1 VVGHL
6 NRVIGEWKLE
16 ISRGFRHIGSTH
28 TDPVAVTPRRFRV
41 KTIPHRH
48 HAAGK
53 RRIRRRL
60 DKPVTAPSPE
70 PVFAAPN
77 LRYEAAAKARGIAC
91 GGIGAIHLLVRR
103 LGLAEAIDER
113 LHLLKYHLP
122 YHESDHVLN
131 FAYNALCHG
140 TCLDDI
146 ELRRNDVVFLDA
158 LGADRIPDPTTA
170 GDFCR
175 RFTPEDVETLQDIF
189 DETRLK
195 VWRQQ
200 PPEFFDEAVLDVDG
214 TLVATDARC
223 KQGIDIAYD
232 GTWGYHPLLISLAN
246 TGEVLSLVNRPGN
259 RPSHEGAAEQL
270 DLAILLCRRA
280 GFRRIYLRGDTDFT
294 QTTQLD
300 AWDAEAVTFLFGID
314 AMPNLKAL
322 AEGLPASD
330 WSELRRP
337 PPYTAQGKPR
347 ARPEKVRDRI
357 VRERGF
363 RDLTRIAEDVA
374 VVDYRPTACHRT
386 YRLVIV
392 RQTIAVTEGQAR
404 LFDEIRYRFYLTNDR
419 EGTGR
424 ELVFKAND
432 RCDQENLIA
441 QLKGGVHALRAA
453 VDNLVSNWAYMVMT
467 ALAWDLKA
475 WLALSVPEHPRHK
488 AAHRGQKRGLLRME
502 FKRFVNTIIQMP
514 CQIVRGGRRLVYRL
528 LSWNEWQGVFLRV
541 VHALRC

>member
-1 VVGHL
+1 
-6 NRVIGEWKLE
+6 
-16 ISRGFRHIGSTH
+16 
-28 TDPVAVTPRRFRV
+28 V
-41 KTIPHRH
+41 KPIPHRH

-53 RRIRRRL
+53 RKIRRRL
-60 DKPVTAPSPE
+60 DRPVTAPSPN
-70 PVFAAPN
+70 PVFTAAN
-77 LRYEAAAKARGIAC
+77 IHYDVAVKTRAISC
-91 GGIGAIHLLVRR
+91 GGIGAIQLLVRK

-122 YHESDHVLN
+122 YHESDHILN
-131 FAYNALCHG
+131 FAYNALCNG

-175 RFTPEDVETLQDIF
+175 RFSSEDVETLQDIF
-189 DETRLK
+189 DRTRLK

-200 PPEFFDEAVLDVDG
+200 PPDFFDEAILDVDG
-214 TLVATDARC
+214 TLVATGACC

-270 DLAILLCRRA
+270 DLTILLCREA
-280 GFRRIYLRGDTDFT
+280 GFRRIHLRGDTDFT
-294 QTTQLD
+294 QTKRLD
-300 AWDAEAVTFLFGID
+300 AWDAEGVLFLFGID
-314 AMPNLKAL
+314 AMPNLKAI
-322 AEGLPASD
+322 AEDLPASD
-330 WSELRRP
+330 WVELRRP
-337 PPYTAQGKPR
+337 PRSPAQGKPR
-347 ARPEKVRDRI
+347 RRPERVKDRI

-363 RDLTRIAEDVA
+363 ETLTRLREDVA
-374 VVDYRPTACHRT
+374 EVSYRPTACQES
-386 YRLVIV
+386 YRLIIV
-392 RQTIAVTEGQAR
+392 RQTIAVEKGQTR
-404 LFDEIRYRFYLTNDR
+404 LFDEIRWRFYLTNDR
-419 EGTGR
+419 EGTRR

-441 QLKGGVHALRAA
+441 QLKGGAHALRAA

-467 ALAWDLKA
+467 ALAWNLKA
-475 WLALSVPEHPRHK
+475 WFAQSVPEHPRHK
-488 AAHRGQKRGLLRME
+488 PTHREQKRRLLRME
-502 FKRFVNTIIQMP
+502 FKRFVNTLILMP
-514 CQIVRGGRRLVYRL
+514 CQIVKGGHRLVYRL

-541 VHALRC
+541 VYALRC

>member
-1 VVGHL
+1 
-6 NRVIGEWKLE
+6 
-16 ISRGFRHIGSTH
+16 
-28 TDPVAVTPRRFRV
+28 V
-41 KTIPHRH
+41 KPIPYRH

-53 RRIRRRL
+53 RKIRRRL

-70 PVFAAPN
+70 PVITATN
-77 LRYEAAAKARGIAC
+77 IHYEVATKAQAIAC
-91 GGIGAIHLLVRR
+91 GGIGAVQLLVRK

-113 LHLLKYHLP
+113 LHLLKYHVP

-131 FAYNALCHG
+131 FAYNALCNG
-140 TCLDDI
+140 SCLDDI

-158 LGADRIPDPTTA
+158 IGADRIPDPTTA

-175 RFTPEDVETLQDIF
+175 RFGPGDVEALQDVF
-189 DETRLK
+189 DRTRVN
-195 VWRQQ
+195 VWKQQ
-200 PPEFFDEAVLDVDG
+200 PSGFFDEAVLDVDG
-214 TLVATDARC
+214 TLVATGAGC

-232 GTWGYHPLLISLAN
+232 GTWGYHPLIISLAN
-246 TGEVLSLVNRPGN
+246 TGEVISIVNRPGN

-270 DLAILLCRRA
+270 DLTILLGREA

-294 QTTQLD
+294 QTKQLD
-300 AWDAEAVTFLFGID
+300 AWDAEGVTFLFGID
-314 AMPNLKAL
+314 AMPNLKAI
-322 AEGLPASD
+322 AEDRPASD

-337 PPYTAQGKPR
+337 PRYAAKGKSR
-347 ARPEKVRDRI
+347 ARPERVRDRI

-363 RDLTRIAEDVA
+363 ETLTRIREDVA
-374 VVDYRPTACHRT
+374 VVAYRPTACQES

-392 RQTIAVTEGQAR
+392 RQTIQVEKGQTR

-419 EGTGR
+419 KETGR
-424 ELVFKAND
+424 DLVFKANG

-441 QLKGGVHALRAA
+441 QLKGGAHALRAA

-467 ALAWDLKA
+467 ALAWNLKA
-475 WLALSVPEHPRHK
+475 WFALSVPEHPRHK
-488 AAHRGQKRGLLRME
+488 EVHREQKRGLLRME
-502 FKRFVNTIIQMP
+502 FKRFVNTIILMP
-514 CQIVRGGRRLVYRL
+514 CQIVRGGRRVLYRL

>member
-1 VVGHL
+1 M
-6 NRVIGEWKLE
+6 
-16 ISRGFRHIGSTH
+16 
-28 TDPVAVTPRRFRV
+28 

-53 RRIRRRL
+53 RKIRRRL
-60 DKPVTAPSPE
+60 DRPVTAPSPA
-70 PVFAAPN
+70 PVITASN
-77 LRYEAAAKARGIAC
+77 IHYEVATKTQAIPC
-91 GGIGAIHLLVRR
+91 GGIGAIHLLVRK

-113 LHLLKYHLP
+113 LHLLKFHFP

-131 FAYNALCHG
+131 FAYNALCNG
-140 TCLDDI
+140 SCLDDI
-146 ELRRNDVVFLDA
+146 ELRRNDLVFLDA

-175 RFTPEDVETLQDIF
+175 RFTPDDVETLQDVF
-189 DETRLK
+189 DQTRVK

-200 PPEFFDEAVLDVDG
+200 PSDFFDEAILDVDG
-214 TLVATDARC
+214 TLVATGACC

-232 GTWGYHPLLISLAN
+232 GTWGYHPLIISLAN
-246 TGEVLSLVNRPGN
+246 TGEVLSIVNRPGN

-270 DLAILLCRRA
+270 DLAILLCRDA

-294 QTTQLD
+294 QTKRLD
-300 AWDAEAVTFLFGID
+300 AWDAEGVTFLFGID

-322 AEGLPASD
+322 AEDLPASV

-337 PPYTAQGKPR
+337 PQYAAKGKPR
-347 ARPEKVRDRI
+347 SRPEKVKGRI
-357 VRERGF
+357 VRARGF
-363 RDLTRIAEDVA
+363 ETLTRIREDVA
-374 VVDYRPTACHRT
+374 VVAYRPTACQES

-392 RQTIAVTEGQAR
+392 RQTIMVEKGQLR
-404 LFDEIRYRFYLTNDR
+404 LLDEVRYRFYLTNDR
-419 EGTGR
+419 KGTGR

-475 WLALSVPEHPRHK
+475 WFAMSVPEHPRHR
-488 AAHRGQKRGLLRME
+488 AAHREQKRRLLRME
-502 FKRFVNTIIQMP
+502 FKRFVNAIILMP
-514 CQIVRGGRRLVYRL
+514 CQIAQGGHRLLYRL

-541 VHALRC
+541 VHSLRC